1 MRTAD
6 FKPGVFSFLH
16 LGKALRHARLT
27 PVFAL
32 EVSETTASQHSY
44 TCRMQEGS
52 TGPVSPP
59 DTHLNQSTTLLSCAL
74 FEASCQANKVS
85 YLSKKPSTLLCQ
97 LTTNNSSTQQ
107 ADILS
112 LRIKWLS
119 ANMLANSCLQAT
131 PQGDTAQHRAVILKP
146 CLCAPD
152 ECPVFM
158 LP

>member
-1 MRTAD
+1 MGKEAEMRTAD

-59 DTHLNQSTTLLSCAL
+59 DTHLNQ
-74 FEASCQANKVS
+74 
-85 YLSKKPSTLLCQ
+85 
-97 LTTNNSSTQQ
+97 
-107 ADILS
+107 
-112 LRIKWLS
+112 
-119 ANMLANSCLQAT
+119 
-131 PQGDTAQHRAVILKP
+131 
-146 CLCAPD
+146 
-152 ECPVFM
+152 
-158 LP
+158 